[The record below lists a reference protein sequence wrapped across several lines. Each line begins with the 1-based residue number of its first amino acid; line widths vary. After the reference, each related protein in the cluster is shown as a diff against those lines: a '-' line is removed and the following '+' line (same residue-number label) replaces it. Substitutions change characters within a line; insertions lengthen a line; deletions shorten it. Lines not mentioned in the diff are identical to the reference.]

1 VIFPKEKPP
10 EILSR
15 PSVPR
20 ITTFSSS
27 EGDVACTSAHS
38 GGAPPSEEANKSSG
52 DDDGC
57 FSQVLAGQMRRMEH
71 PPTFVFG
78 FRNFS

>member
-20 ITTFSSS
+20 ITAFSSS
-27 EGDVACTSAHS
+27 EGDVACTSAHYEF
-38 GGAPPSEEANKSSG
+38 GGAPLHPNKQII
-52 DDDGC
+52 
-57 FSQVLAGQMRRMEH
+57 FTRR
-71 PPTFVFG
+71 
-78 FRNFS
+78 

>member
-20 ITTFSSS
+20 ITAFSSS
-27 EGDVACTSAHS
+27 EGDVACTSAHYEF
-38 GGAPPSEEANKSSG
+38 GGPGSPPLR
-52 DDDGC
+52 
-57 FSQVLAGQMRRMEH
+57 VLASYSGRVPAGAGAVHALGNQ
-71 PPTFVFG
+71 PVGSPLD
-78 FRNFS
+78 